1 MNLHKKELNISILRL
16 IYLWKI
22 VILCLL
28 CLLCL
33 LLQPLC
39 YSQQI
44 QVTEAQFAG
53 PRENQ
58 SSRLASPNN
67 NGIEL
72 TKVDL
77 PAIGG
82 SIEAPVAWVHTSQ
95 EVSGHEVGQTWGPDL
110 RSSKRGARFSIA
122 WEPYPTG
129 FTQAPA
135 NKGSQLA
142 AITLKNIILK
152 KLEKYAETQR
162 KEIQIKEE
170 PTAIDNIGTGAWMT
184 IKEISPSNNNDPKS
198 EINRIYLLLGRSHFI
213 IVSIVLPQ
221 NDNPSNSHTPNKS
234 QSILKRMLESLE
246 YLTPYR
252 I

>member
-1 MNLHKKELNISILRL
+1 MNLMNLHKKELNISILRL
-16 IYLWKI
+16 VYLWKI

-28 CLLCL
+28 
-33 LLQPLC
+33 LQTLC

-44 QVTEAQFAG
+44 QGTEAQFAE

-82 SIEAPVAWVHTSQ
+82 SIEAPVAWIHTSQ

-110 RSSKRGARFSIA
+110 ASSKRGARFSIA

-142 AITLKNIILK
+142 ASTLKNIVLK

-170 PTAIDNIGTGAWMT
+170 PTAIDNVGTGAWMT
-184 IKEISPSNNNDPKS
+184 IKEISPSNNNDPIS

-221 NDNPSNSHTPNKS
+221 NNNPNNPNKS
-234 QSILKRMLESLE
+234 HSILKRMLESLE
-246 YLTPYR
+246 YAK
-252 I
+252 